1 MLWLHAMVN
10 ASFKRKLII
19 LVAAVATAGLTARL
33 GVWQLSRA
41 AEKQALQSSLDE
53 RSTLPIL
60 SSSMLAMTPQEALE
74 QQHRRVTLQ
83 GEWVVSATVF
93 LDNRQMNGRP
103 GFFVLTPMQLANGD
117 AVLVQRGWAPR
128 DIRDRTLVP
137 TVVSPKGQVLIEGRV
152 APTPGRL
159 YEFSGAPT
167 GVIRQNIDLTLFAD
181 EIKLPLRPLSVLQLG
196 TVDDGL
202 LRQWP
207 APAVDIGRHH
217 GYAFQW
223 FALCALTLGL
233 YAWYQL
239 IRPRRNPAHA

>member
-1 MLWLHAMVN
+1 MAK

-19 LVAAVATAGLTARL
+19 LAAAVATAGLTARL

-41 AEKQALQSSLDE
+41 TQKQALQTALDE
-53 RSTLPIL
+53 RSTLPTL
-60 SSSMLAMTPQEALE
+60 SEFMLALTPQEALA
-74 QQHRRVTLQ
+74 QHHRPVQLQ
-83 GEWVVSATVF
+83 GEWVDSATVF

-103 GFFVLTPMQLANGD
+103 GFFVLTPLRLASGD

-137 TVVSPKGQVLIEGRV
+137 TLVSPKGQVLIEGRV
-152 APTPGRL
+152 APAPGRL

-167 GVIRQNIDLTLFAD
+167 GVIRQNLDLTLFEN

-223 FALCALTLGL
+223 FALCALTVGL

-239 IRPRRNPAHA
+239 IRPRRTAAHA